1 MMETGREAVLAFDR
15 IEKSYRTGW
24 RGRVPALRGVSFQV
38 QAGEIV
44 ALLGHNGA
52 GKTTLFKL
60 VLGLIRPTR
69 GGGEVLGRPLG
80 DLQARRAIGFQPEQ
94 PYLYPFLTVSE
105 TLRLFGHLSG
115 VNGHALRA
123 RLAEIA
129 RRTGLEEALPT
140 QVRRLSRGWLQR
152 LAIAGALMPAPRL
165 LLLDEPLSGLDPLA
179 RIALK
184 QLMRA
189 LRDEGVTIVMNSHV
203 LPDVE
208 QLADRIVVLREG
220 RLVASG
226 RLDELLRREGGGV
239 EIELRGPVSGAL
251 TRLPGARA
259 LWTRPETGSALWR
272 VPALTPREQPRLLRA
287 LLDEGATVV
296 SLTPRR
302 ESLEE
307 FFTRTMRKP
316 DAPDEPAASDGEAAA

>member
-1 MMETGREAVLAFDR
+1 MKTGCEPVLAFDR
-15 IEKSYRTGW
+15 IEKTYRTGW
-24 RGRVPALRGVSFQV
+24 RGRVPALCGVSFQV

-60 VLGLIRPTR
+60 ALGLIRPSC
-69 GGGEVLGRPLG
+69 GGGRVLGRPLG

-94 PYLYPFLTVSE
+94 PYLYPFLTVGE

-115 VNGHALRA
+115 ASGQALRA
-123 RLAEIA
+123 RIAEIA
-129 RRTGLEEALPT
+129 RRVGLEEALRT

-165 LLLDEPLSGLDPLA
+165 LLLDEPLSGLDPQA
-179 RIALK
+179 RVAVK
-184 QLMRA
+184 QLMRT

-208 QLADRIVVLREG
+208 QLADRVVVLREG
-220 RLVASG
+220 RVAASG
-226 RLDELLRREGGGV
+226 RLDELLRREGGGI
-239 EIELRGPVSGAL
+239 EIELRGPVPGAL
-251 TRLPGARA
+251 TRLPGAHA
-259 LWTRPETGSALWR
+259 LWTRPATDSALWWL
-272 VPALTPREQPRLLRA
+272 PALAPEALRGLLRA

-296 SLTPRR
+296 SLVPRR
-302 ESLEE
+302 ESLED
-307 FFTRTMRKP
+307 FFTRTMR
-316 DAPDEPAASDGEAAA
+316 APLETAQPAAPGREAAA